1 MNSTLIPITLFC
13 FLLIACS
20 QADTKSK
27 KPFEKINPGLEYR
40 LISAGYGDTVQPGE
54 FLKLHVKQYY
64 NDSLLSD
71 TDSTMAQYQL
81 LDSSQLSKDAY
92 AIFSQVRIADSLVF
106 KVPADSAFKAKRP
119 AFVKKDGWL
128 YTYVKV
134 LAIFRSDLDVQR
146 DIGSERARFQKE
158 DPDKGPM

>member
-1 MNSTLIPITLFC
+1 MNSTCISIPFFC
-13 FLLIACS
+13 LLLIACS

-27 KPFEKINPGLEYR
+27 KSFEKINPGLAYR
-40 LISAGYGDTVQPGE
+40 LIPTGYGDTVQPGE

-81 LDSSQLSKDAY
+81 LDSSQLSKEAY
-92 AIFSQVRIADSLVF
+92 SIFSKVRIADSLVF
-106 KVPADSAFKAKRP
+106 KVPADSAFKTKRP

-134 LAIFRSDLDVQR
+134 LEIFRSDVDVQR
-146 DIGSERARFQKE
+146 DIELKRSKY
-158 DPDKGPM
+158 